1 MSRLALLNQLSELCF
16 RMNPSWTR
24 TSSDKELEQYLVDG
38 IKETERELQETKAL
52 LLLAQA
58 ELAKAHEYG
67 YQYRQERNRAEAE
80 LAALKSAPVVIPEPV
95 GFTTWGMI
103 ECIKALPFTGR
114 IGVRAEK
121 TARWNIPLYTDPVYA
136 KQVIDHGCSYGE

>member
-58 ELAKAHEYG
+58 ELA
-67 YQYRQERNRAEAE
+67 
-80 LAALKSAPVVIPEPV
+80 ALKAKAAVPAGYVMVPVEPTPEMV
-95 GFTTWGMI
+95 DAADQAYM
-103 ECIKALPFTGR
+103 PFGDMKLAVMLANLVPAVPK
-114 IGVRAEK
+114 GVSDESHDSHK
-121 TARWNIPLYTDPVYA
+121 
-136 KQVIDHGCSYGE
+136 